1 VYKRQGQPP
10 YFKTPEEL
18 QKKIDEYFDE
28 IEEKKE
34 RATITGIALY
44 LGFCSRQSM
53 YDYENRK
60 EYSYTIKKARLMI
73 ENRYEQGLGS
83 KETVTGSIFALKQF
97 KWSDKVELDIPTSLT
112 IEVASA
118 ATKNKIK
125 KIKSL

>member
-1 VYKRQGQPP
+1 
-10 YFKTPEEL
+10 
-18 QKKIDEYFDE
+18 
-28 IEEKKE
+28 
-34 RATITGIALY
+34 
-44 LGFCSRQSM
+44 M